1 MAGEIDIVVTKQAQA
16 EVDKLLVSLK
26 STYEEIVKV
35 NQNAIN
41 FNGRTAPR
49 NPTDVLEATKK
60 LNELYLA
67 QQKTI
72 KDLEDK
78 IKRLSIARQNSV
90 TRTSEEIVNQRALA
104 QESDRQARATSALV
118 GAYANL
124 NARHQQAR
132 RTLQDLIASQT
143 ASNQQ
148 IRIAQDNYDNLDRQI
163 TQADRAVR
171 VFNRNVGNYP
181 SQAIAGIK
189 DLLGAFGILGGISLA
204 AGIAKDIFNTT
215 KELQSL
221 DLALKQVTGSNET
234 FSKSQQFLKQ
244 VSEDYGVEIKG
255 LTKQYTQFYVS
266 AKDKISGN
274 QINDIFKSISKSA
287 GFMGLSV
294 DAQNMA
300 FTALNQMMSKGTVS
314 AEELKGQLGEAL
326 PGAFGIMA
334 KAMGVTEVELGKLMK
349 DGKVMASDVLPKFAK
364 QLEITYGIENKDR
377 VESLSAS
384 VTRLSNHWTDFIAS
398 MNSGSGMFSKA
409 LMLLIDGISTV
420 TIGFNYAIQSA
431 KEYRREL
438 NGTIENKGYVGT
450 LDYLNKIKDKQE
462 QIKDATTLREEGNKR
477 ISELAEQNKW
487 LNDQYQILSKTEKL
501 ERGVVAKI
509 LGLPKTASADLKDLN
524 DKIKENTNSIYLNKG
539 QIDAANEILKVN
551 TDLQNENNGSL
562 DTKIRNLKTLADLEI
577 KQADF
582 YASDYALRK
591 KILENSRDNNK
602 AVFDDETKTFA
613 QRNDAYDKMM
623 QAKSILVS
631 EAYAEEKRII
641 AKEESDNKN
650 DIISTYN
657 DRIREIKELE
667 ADKNVIYTDGANDRN
682 QALAEKEKALDAL
695 VKDSFNKRAL
705 ATKTFT
711 QNQIGLATEYSQALA
726 EVLKTKLS
734 FAENENIISQETLNA
749 LEKYQIYIKSF
760 TDSNSL
766 GDFKKASETKKNI
779 VEDETLKIL
788 QLKIDANA
796 KEMEGMD
803 STTEAYTKLNKVK
816 IALETEYVKIK
827 TKNHEDELKRLET
840 LKKNQLNYLDKF
852 KQSWGSVG
860 LKSLDFFTVL
870 EENGQTAFQNLIDGA
885 INTKEEIGTALVS
898 VSEVFQEI
906 MNKANEASEERYQ
919 NEIKRLESQ
928 KNIAIA
934 YAGES
939 ETAKAEVERQY
950 EAKRK
955 KLEHDRAVQK
965 KKQAITNITIDTA
978 QAVIATF
985 AKLGWPAGI
994 AGAAFVAAAGLAQIA
1009 MVSSQQIPEYFK
1021 GTDNHSGGLML
1032 INDGKGSDYKEV
1044 VETPDGKLM
1053 QYEGRNVLTSAPKGT
1068 KVHTAKQW
1076 NEKLNSILMENS
1088 IMPMSNTSTA
1098 VYNGLSKAE
1107 FNEGIG
1113 RLQNTIEN
1121 KESFSIER
1129 DVRGEKIYKIK
1140 QGAKTEL
1147 LNNRLKIKSFN
1158 V

>member
-35 NQNAIN
+35 NQNAIK
-41 FNGRTAPR
+41 FNGQTAPK
-49 NPTDVLEATKK
+49 NPSQLNNVAKEQEKITNSLINAEKRLQQERIKDLKLQQQREQAVDRYNAKLEKEQRLLSASQNLYNKTQTQLNAVQVAYNNLATKK
-60 LNELYLA
+60 ERYNNL
-67 QQKTI
+67 T
-72 KDLEDK
+72 
-78 IKRLSIARQNSV
+78 
-90 TRTSEEIVNQRALA
+90 A
-104 QESDRQARATSALV
+104 QEEQRLITLKNVTEKYNTTLKAVDATV
-118 GAYANL
+118 GK
-124 NARHQQAR
+124 H
-132 RTLQDLIASQT
+132 T
-143 ASNQQ
+143 
-148 IRIAQDNYDNLDRQI
+148 
-163 TQADRAVR
+163 
-171 VFNRNVGNYP
+171 RNVGNYASAFNP
-181 SQAIAGIK
+181 LSNSINQLGREAPAFANSMQTGFMAISNNLPIFFDAMGNV
-189 DLLGAFGILGGISLA
+189 
-204 AGIAKDIFNTT
+204 IAQN
-215 KELQSL
+215 KELQAQGLPTKSVLSQLASSLFSFQTLLSVGVTLLTVYGKEIVSWVGTLWGASDALGELNKNQKEFNKARFEGKKDAQSDIIEVKKYLSVYNDQKLSILDREIAYKKLNSQYAYYIKNTEDATIKNGKFSEGVVKLLEDLKKQKALDKETDLQVANKKKLIDLQKEL
-221 DLALKQVTGSNET
+221 DLALKLEKAKKESLDFAVKSNVSAQALATASNELNRAQ
-234 FSKSQQFLKQ
+234 SKRILIEKDVNAYQEKINQNQK
-244 VSEDYGVEIKG
+244 DIIK
-255 LTKQYTQFYVS
+255 LTKER
-266 AKDKISGN
+266 I
-274 QINDIFKSISKSA
+274 
-287 GFMGLSV
+287 GL
-294 DAQNMA
+294 
-300 FTALNQMMSKGTVS
+300 
-314 AEELKGQLGEAL
+314 
-326 PGAFGIMA
+326 
-334 KAMGVTEVELGKLMK
+334 
-349 DGKVMASDVLPKFAK
+349 
-364 QLEITYGIENKDR
+364 
-377 VESLSAS
+377 
-384 VTRLSNHWTDFIAS
+384 
-398 MNSGSGMFSKA
+398 
-409 LMLLIDGISTV
+409 
-420 TIGFNYAIQSA
+420 
-431 KEYRREL
+431 EYQE
-438 NGTIENKGYVGT
+438 
-450 LDYLNKIKDKQE
+450 DKQ
-462 QIKDATTLREEGNKR
+462 KDE
-477 ISELAEQNKW
+477 
-487 LNDQYQILSKTEKL
+487 
-501 ERGVVAKI
+501 
-509 LGLPKTASADLKDLN
+509 
-524 DKIKENTNSIYLNKG
+524 
-539 QIDAANEILKVN
+539 
-551 TDLQNENNGSL
+551 
-562 DTKIRNLKTLADLEI
+562 KIRKLKTLADLEI

-641 AKEESDNKN
+641 AKEEADNKN

-667 ADKNVIYTDGANDRN
+667 SDKNVIYTDGANDRN

-827 TKNHEDELKRLET
+827 TKNDEEELKRLET
-840 LKKNQLNYLDKF
+840 LKQNQLNYLDQF
-852 KQSWGSVG
+852 KQSWDSVG

-870 EENGQTAFQNLIDGA
+870 EQNGKTAFQNLIDGA
-885 INTKEEIGTALVS
+885 INTKEEIGIALVGI
-898 VSEVFQEI
+898 SEVFQDI
-906 MNKANEASEERYQ
+906 MNKVNEASEVRYQ

-955 KLEHDRAVQK
+955 KLEHDRAVQQK
-965 KKQAITNITIDTA
+965 KMALTNAIINTA
-978 QAVIATF
+978 QAVIRGFVDSGYVGAI
-985 AKLGWPAGI
+985 L
-994 AGAAFVAAAGLAQIA
+994 AGAIGAAQIA
-1009 MVSSQQIPEYFK
+1009 IISNQQIPEYFK

-1044 VETPDGKLM
+1044 VETPDGKLT

-1129 DVRGEKIYKIK
+1129 DVRGEKLYKIK

>member
-35 NQNAIN
+35 NQNAIK
-41 FNGRTAPR
+41 FNGQTAPK
-49 NPTDVLEATKK
+49 NPSQLNNVAKEQEKITNSLINAEKRLQQERIKDLKLQQQREQAVDRYNAKLEKEQRLLSASQNLYNKTQTQLNAVQVAYNNLATKK
-60 LNELYLA
+60 ERYNNL
-67 QQKTI
+67 T
-72 KDLEDK
+72 
-78 IKRLSIARQNSV
+78 
-90 TRTSEEIVNQRALA
+90 A
-104 QESDRQARATSALV
+104 QEEQRLITLKNVTEKYNTTLKAVDATV
-118 GAYANL
+118 GK
-124 NARHQQAR
+124 H
-132 RTLQDLIASQT
+132 T
-143 ASNQQ
+143 
-148 IRIAQDNYDNLDRQI
+148 
-163 TQADRAVR
+163 
-171 VFNRNVGNYP
+171 RNVGNYASAFNP
-181 SQAIAGIK
+181 LSNSINQLGREAPAFANSMQTGFMAISNNLPIFFDAMGNV
-189 DLLGAFGILGGISLA
+189 
-204 AGIAKDIFNTT
+204 IAQN
-215 KELQSL
+215 KELQAQGLPTKSVLSQLASSLFSFQTLLSVGVTLLTVYGKEIVSWVGTLWGASDALGELNKNQKEFNKARFEGKKDAQSDIIEVKKYLSVYNDQKLSILDREIAYKKLNSQYAYYIKNTEDATIKNGKFSEGVVKLLEDLKKQKALDKETDLQVANKKKLIDLQKEL
-221 DLALKQVTGSNET
+221 DLALKLEKAKKESLDFAVKSNVSAQALATASNELNRAQ
-234 FSKSQQFLKQ
+234 SKRILIEKDVNAYQEKINQNQK
-244 VSEDYGVEIKG
+244 DIIK
-255 LTKQYTQFYVS
+255 LTKER
-266 AKDKISGN
+266 I
-274 QINDIFKSISKSA
+274 
-287 GFMGLSV
+287 GL
-294 DAQNMA
+294 
-300 FTALNQMMSKGTVS
+300 
-314 AEELKGQLGEAL
+314 
-326 PGAFGIMA
+326 
-334 KAMGVTEVELGKLMK
+334 
-349 DGKVMASDVLPKFAK
+349 
-364 QLEITYGIENKDR
+364 
-377 VESLSAS
+377 
-384 VTRLSNHWTDFIAS
+384 
-398 MNSGSGMFSKA
+398 
-409 LMLLIDGISTV
+409 
-420 TIGFNYAIQSA
+420 
-431 KEYRREL
+431 EYQE
-438 NGTIENKGYVGT
+438 
-450 LDYLNKIKDKQE
+450 DKQ
-462 QIKDATTLREEGNKR
+462 KDE
-477 ISELAEQNKW
+477 
-487 LNDQYQILSKTEKL
+487 
-501 ERGVVAKI
+501 
-509 LGLPKTASADLKDLN
+509 
-524 DKIKENTNSIYLNKG
+524 
-539 QIDAANEILKVN
+539 
-551 TDLQNENNGSL
+551 
-562 DTKIRNLKTLADLEI
+562 KIRKLKTLADLEI

-641 AKEESDNKN
+641 AKEEADNKN

-667 ADKNVIYTDGANDRN
+667 SDKNVIYTDGANDRN

-726 EVLKTKLS
+726 DVLKTKLS
-734 FAENENIISQETLNA
+734 FAENENIISEETLAA

-827 TKNHEDELKRLET
+827 TKNDEEELKRLET
-840 LKKNQLNYLDKF
+840 LKQNQLNYLDQF
-852 KQSWGSVG
+852 KQSWDSVG

-870 EENGQTAFQNLIDGA
+870 EQNGKTAFQNLIDGA
-885 INTKEEIGTALVS
+885 INTKEEIGIALVGI
-898 VSEVFQEI
+898 SEVFQDI
-906 MNKANEASEERYQ
+906 MNKVNEASEVRYQ

-965 KKQAITNITIDTA
+965 KKQAITNIIIDTA

-994 AGAAFVAAAGLAQIA
+994 AGAAFVAAAGLAQVA

-1044 VETPDGKLM
+1044 VETPDGKLT

-1088 IMPMSNTSTA
+1088 IMPMSNTSTVA
-1098 VYNGLSKAE
+1098 YNGLSKAE

-1129 DVRGEKIYKIK
+1129 DVRGERIYKIK